1 MCVPGLRW
9 DPLGDPAFFDD
20 GEKRGFPFRFFR
32 GVPSP
37 ASRGATGVA
46 GAGAAGAAGPGA
58 AGSGAAGSGAAGDTV
73 SASSAI
79 SSFTAGAH
87 DIVSGMRGLVRRDA
101 RLALIQN

>member
-58 AGSGAAGSGAAGDTV
+58 AGSGAAGDAV